1 LRWENPPEGARNLQ
15 ECSRNTGEHISQL
28 DFTGIHNFWKRCKRG
43 GKRVLTASDRELRG
57 SERGQEL
64 LTREGHEST
73 RSPKGRR
80 RQGTPVREI
89 AGDGEESP
97 ETERKRA
104 LAGSKTEPLAWSG
117 WRPFFKTRYGR
128 TGQSTV
134 PVRCTPDSA
143 Q

>member
-57 SERGQEL
+57 SERGQVL

-73 RSPKGRR
+73 RSPEGRR

-97 ETERKRA
+97 ETERKKV
-104 LAGSKTEPLAWSG
+104 AGRE
-117 WRPFFKTRYGR
+117 
-128 TGQSTV
+128 
-134 PVRCTPDSA
+134 
-143 Q
+143 